1 MKEIII
7 GLVSGIVSGTGMGGG
22 TILIFLLSY
31 MLGIEQHIAQAT
43 NLIFFIPTALMAIIV
58 NFKNKNIDI
67 KAAILISVF
76 GILGAIIGANIS
88 IHIEVGIKISKKS
101 KNRNITKS
109 CIKILEVKKMKFVKG
124 VMIGGLITTGLM
136 MMYAEN
142 DMMNKKKLMKKG
154 KQIAKKMGIM

>member
-1 MKEIII
+1 ME
-7 GLVSGIVSGTGMGGG
+7 
-22 TILIFLLSY
+22 
-31 MLGIEQHIAQAT
+31 
-43 NLIFFIPTALMAIIV
+43 NR
-58 NFKNKNIDI
+58 
-67 KAAILISVF
+67 
-76 GILGAIIGANIS
+76 
-88 IHIEVGIKISKKS
+88 IKIRKKS